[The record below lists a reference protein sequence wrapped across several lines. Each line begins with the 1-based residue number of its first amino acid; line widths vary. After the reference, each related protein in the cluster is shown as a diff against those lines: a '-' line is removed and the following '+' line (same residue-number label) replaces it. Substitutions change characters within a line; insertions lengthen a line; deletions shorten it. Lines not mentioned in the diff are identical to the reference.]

1 MESIAIPLDLG
12 RVRPS
17 TSKSTP
23 RKLPD
28 PDPETSI
35 AAALRSDDPTAIDS
49 LWREYGRTV
58 FAFLVRTLGDRG
70 EAEDVH
76 QQVFVEAWQ
85 RRRDYDPARGRLLSW
100 LMTIARSRAIDNHR
114 RRKPEPTDPAIVEAG
129 HGGEHPHDPE
139 QEMIERWHVAHLLR
153 RIPSAE
159 AELLR
164 LRFYEELSQREI
176 AARSGIPLGTV
187 KMRMV
192 QALERLRELI
202 ETEEGER

>member
-1 MESIAIPLDLG
+1 MESVLIPIPLDLG
-12 RVRPS
+12 RLRPS
-17 TSKSTP
+17 APENT
-23 RKLPD
+23 
-28 PDPETSI
+28 DPEMSI
-35 AAALRSDDPTAIDS
+35 VDALRSDDPSAIDS

-58 FAFLVRTLGDRG
+58 FAFLVRTIGDRG

-85 RRRDYDPARGRLLSW
+85 RRRDYDPGRGKLLSW

-129 HGGEHPHDPE
+129 HDEQPHDPE

-202 ETEEGER
+202 EDEEGAR

>member
-1 MESIAIPLDLG
+1 MEAVLTPIPLDLG
-12 RVRPS
+12 RLRPFA
-17 TSKSTP
+17 P
-23 RKLPD
+23 EN

-35 AAALRSDDPTAIDS
+35 ADALRSDDPSAIDS
-49 LWREYGRTV
+49 LWQEYGRTV
-58 FAFLVRTLGDRG
+58 FAFLMRTIGDRG

-85 RRRDYDPARGRLLSW
+85 RRRDYDPARGKLLSW

-129 HGGEHPHDPE
+129 QDEPPHDPE
-139 QEMIERWHVAHLLR
+139 QEMIERWHVAQLLR
-153 RIPSAE
+153 RIPSGE

-164 LRFYEELSQREI
+164 MRFYEELSQREI

-202 ETEEGER
+202 EDEEGAR